1 MFGISTTMSNKK
13 RAFPLFITRL
23 HTYLCRGV
31 VYPQTRNNVI
41 IYLLAEAQPCQWLH
55 HNGTLHISHLDFGSL
70 EERARTLATA
80 LLSTD
85 QSHFFLSQFPSP
97 LPGKGSETRGGEY
110 FCLFIK
116 RRGRVWLW
124 LTPLSFFLRQTICQ
138 NWWRIMRRGCERSE
152 GNWRNFFF
160 NDYKHGNNK
169 KICEA
174 LKKMLT

>member
-1 MFGISTTMSNKK
+1 MEFPRRWVTK
-13 RAFPLFITRL
+13 RGQFPLFITRL

-55 HNGTLHISHLDFGSL
+55 HNGTLTS
-70 EERARTLATA
+70 RTLTLAPWRREPEHWP
-80 LLSTD
+80 L
-85 QSHFFLSQFPSP
+85 HYSP
-97 LPGKGSETRGGEY
+97 LTNHTFFSRNFPPLCLARGVRLEVGNISVYSLNVVAGFGCGSPH
-110 FCLFIK
+110 C
-116 RRGRVWLW
+116 
-124 LTPLSFFLRQTICQ
+124 FFLRQTICQ